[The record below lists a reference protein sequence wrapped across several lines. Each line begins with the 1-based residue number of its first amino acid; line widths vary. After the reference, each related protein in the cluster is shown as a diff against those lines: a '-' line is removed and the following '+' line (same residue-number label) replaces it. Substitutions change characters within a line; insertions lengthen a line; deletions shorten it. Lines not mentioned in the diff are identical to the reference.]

1 MFMKVHTSKYIDV
14 RIRSKLVCEKQENY
28 TPRVHLVSEQ
38 CDEAFSFS
46 LQIQVHVEQLSIQS
60 LVNLLFPLHPA

>member
-1 MFMKVHTSKYIDV
+1 MFY
-14 RIRSKLVCEKQENY
+14 KLVCEKQENY